1 MKTTKLLFFL
11 SIVSIISFPQSNIDY
26 IAKGNAFYKKFD
38 LKNAAE
44 NYELA
49 YKQNPSD
56 YTTLLKV
63 TRIYNDLG
71 EDFYEL
77 KDEENAENAINK
89 AVKYA
94 EVFYSKFPDSAHV
107 YTLFAMSYGNLALY
121 KGGNEKVKLAHKIKE
136 NAEKA
141 IKIDPNDYL
150 AYIILSIYHRQIASL
165 SWFERAFANTFFG
178 KVPDGSLEES
188 ERLMLKALRLQPN
201 AVIAMFHLSLT
212 YQEMD
217 NEPKEIE
224 WLKKT
229 IDAPIN
235 DFRDKYAKK
244 KANERLK
251 DLLD

>member
-1 MKTTKLLFFL
+1 MKITKLLFIL
-11 SIVSIISFPQSNIDY
+11 SLVNIISFPQSNNDF
-26 IAKGNAFYKKFD
+26 IAKGDASYKKFD
-38 LKNAAE
+38 LKDAAE

-56 YTTLLKV
+56 YTTLLKI

-77 KDEENAENAINK
+77 KDEENAEDAINK

-94 EVFYSKFPDSAHV
+94 EAFYSKFPDSAHV

-141 IKIDPNDYL
+141 IKIDPQDFL

-178 KVPDGSLEES
+178 KVPDGSLDES
-188 ERLMLKALRLQPN
+188 EKMMFSALKINPKI
-201 AVIAMFHLSLT
+201 VIAMYHLSLT

-229 IDAPIN
+229 IDAPIS

>member
-11 SIVSIISFPQSNIDY
+11 SVVSIISFPQSNIDY
-26 IAKGNAFYKKFD
+26 IAKGNSFYKKFD

-49 YKQNPSD
+49 YKQNPSN
-56 YTTLLKV
+56 YITLLKV

-77 KDEENAENAINK
+77 KDEENAEDAINK

-150 AYIILSIYHRQIASL
+150 AYIISSIYHRQIASL

-188 ERLMLKALRLQPN
+188 ERLMLNALRLQPN

-217 NEPKEIE
+217 NELKEIE